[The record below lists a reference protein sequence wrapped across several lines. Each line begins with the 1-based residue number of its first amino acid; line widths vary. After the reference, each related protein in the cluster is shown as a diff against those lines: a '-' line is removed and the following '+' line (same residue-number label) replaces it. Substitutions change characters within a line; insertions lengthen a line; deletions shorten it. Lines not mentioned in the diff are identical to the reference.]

1 MGSCSDKGNKKIEFT
16 FGKNVKNL
24 CERSEEERKR
34 RREEIRGVDRRGK
47 LVEEDDREQIDMV
60 DEGDDQVEDL

>member
-1 MGSCSDKGNKKIEFT
+1 MGDCSEEGNKKVEST
-16 FGKNVKNL
+16 FGKNIKIF
-24 CERSEEERKR
+24 CEEERKR

-47 LVEEDDREQIDMV
+47 LVEEHDREQIDMV